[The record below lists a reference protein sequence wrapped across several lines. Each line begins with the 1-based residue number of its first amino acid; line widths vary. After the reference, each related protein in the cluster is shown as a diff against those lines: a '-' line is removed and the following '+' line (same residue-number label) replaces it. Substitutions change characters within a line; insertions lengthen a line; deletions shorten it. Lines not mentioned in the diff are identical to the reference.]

1 MVSESTL
8 EAIKALLD
16 GAGISYR
23 LLHHEPTRTSEE
35 SAAVRGEPMEIGG
48 KALLMLV
55 AGEFRLFVLSAA
67 RRMDSRKVKEHF
79 GVKRCRFATAE
90 ELLELTGLVSGSV
103 PPFGEPILPF
113 EIYADESLI
122 FENRIAFNAGT
133 RTDSI
138 IMRRSDWSAI
148 AKPTVFAFSR

>member
-1 MVSESTL
+1 MKKIFP
-8 EAIKALLD
+8 EAVVNLLD
-16 GAGISYR
+16 GAGIEYR

-35 SAAVRGEPMEIGG
+35 SAKVRGEPLEIGG

-67 RRMDSRKVKEHF
+67 LKVDSRSVKEHF
-79 GVKRCRFATAE
+79 GVKRCRFATGD
-90 ELLELTGLVSGSV
+90 ELEGLTGLVPGSV
-103 PPFGEPILPF
+103 PPFGYPVLPF
-113 EIYADESLI
+113 ELFSDESILRS
-122 FENRIAFNAGT
+122 ERIAFNAGI